1 MNMRKDSERN
11 AIHEAMLF
19 YWGGRCPEHDAE
31 CHGCQAWEQYDKVVA
46 TAPEG
51 VLRVIEIKEDE

>member
-1 MNMRKDSERN
+1 MN

-19 YWGGRCPEHDAE
+19 YWGERCTEHE
-31 CHGCQAWEQYDKVVA
+31 EGCPSCQAWAQYDAVVA

-51 VLRVIEIKEDE
+51 VLRMVEINKENT

>member
-1 MNMRKDSERN
+1 MSKDSERN

-31 CHGCQAWEQYDKVVA
+31 CPACQAWGQYDKVVE

-51 VLRVIEIKEDE
+51 VLRMVETWKDEA

>member
-1 MNMRKDSERN
+1 MN

-31 CHGCQAWEQYDKVVA
+31 CAGCQAWEQYDRVVQ
-46 TAPEG
+46 PYEG
-51 VLRVIEIKEDE
+51 VLHMVEFKEESNDD